1 MSRLPASNSNIPF
14 RTSNSRSSSNGA
26 IASRSWLVADL
37 PGMSESDRQ
46 CLNACKIQTTQQ
58 LLNRT
63 RTSENQHELAAQLK
77 IHPQYLKKWVA
88 LADLSRIPTVGCQ
101 HCGLLL
107 HAGIISPA
115 HLVRTPLPRL
125 HQQLVKLHV
134 AELRNKEQCPSLS
147 DVRSW
152 QHQARYL
159 QSF

>member
-1 MSRLPASNSNIPF
+1 MPKPFASSSDIPF
-14 RTSNSRSSSNGA
+14 RQNPRTSTNSSA
-26 IASRSWLVADL
+26 IASRSWSVADL
-37 PGMSESDRQ
+37 PGMSDDNCQRLHECQ
-46 CLNACKIQTTQQ
+46 IETTQQ
-58 LLNRT
+58 LLART
-63 RTSENQHELAAQLK
+63 QTSENQNDLAAQLK
-77 IHPQYLKKWVA
+77 VHLQYLKKWVA

-134 AELRNKEQCPSLS
+134 AELRNKDQCPSLS